1 MYYSVGIAFTYMYDQ
16 VWKITS
22 IKPIVKY
29 GAVVGALSGLAG
41 IALRSATIA
50 MHPNPPIKDY
60 NSYYKHLLLT
70 HIFFGIAAAESYKHS
85 QYLPEKEK

>member
-1 MYYSVGIAFTYMYDQ
+1 
-16 VWKITS
+16 
-22 IKPIVKY
+22 
-29 GAVVGALSGLAG
+29 
-41 IALRSATIA
+41 